1 MEHFHKFLENE
12 SSKEI
17 ELLQILYSNQRFM
30 SINEL
35 SNTLTMDRRSIY
47 KYFDLLV
54 DIPYIKENK
63 EILVSKH
70 GQGYKFCGNKKDFKI
85 VYRQIIQVSPIFNL
99 LESLLLNKEINI
111 VKFTSDYFISKSTI
125 RKHLSKLTNL
135 FEEFGFTIKRSAGH
149 VYIFGEE
156 AKIRFFMVS
165 FYWKIFHGLYWP
177 FSGISR
183 SKCKRVVI
191 EIYSKEKI
199 KYNDIG
205 LELSCYILAINI
217 IRFRKGFD
225 INQGVLDRVKNSA
238 YIDQAILTIILDPK
252 SDLFQSISTKLRT
265 NFLLSSKEIEFIF
278 LWFYSNPNFYLLN
291 DKISNYLNTYS
302 FEKERLHQQ
311 TTYIYDVLTA
321 INEKFDYSKLPSP
334 TKQVLIS
341 TILAGCFSV
350 ELFGHT
356 KYTQSGYSVEKYI
369 QTNFPTLLPRITLTM
384 TQLNIFSKDPDRCAG
399 LALNFAIASAVIENP
414 ATFSQIIKI
423 KIETDLPMALELGII
438 NRIKTTFSNYYNIE
452 LSSTIP
458 SNDAD
463 FCLST
468 HALSEH
474 INSNDTLLINA
485 QVSIIDLLAIHKKIA
500 KILEIKKE
508 DNEG

>member
-1 MEHFHKFLENE
+1 
-12 SSKEI
+12 
-17 ELLQILYSNQRFM
+17 
-30 SINEL
+30 
-35 SNTLTMDRRSIY
+35 
-47 KYFDLLV
+47 
-54 DIPYIKENK
+54 
-63 EILVSKH
+63 
-70 GQGYKFCGNKKDFKI
+70 
-85 VYRQIIQVSPIFNL
+85 
-99 LESLLLNKEINI
+99 
-111 VKFTSDYFISKSTI
+111 
-125 RKHLSKLTNL
+125 
-135 FEEFGFTIKRSAGH
+135 
-149 VYIFGEE
+149 
-156 AKIRFFMVS
+156 
-165 FYWKIFHGLYWP
+165 
-177 FSGISR
+177 
-183 SKCKRVVI
+183 
-191 EIYSKEKI
+191 
-199 KYNDIG
+199 
-205 LELSCYILAINI
+205 
-217 IRFRKGFD
+217 
-225 INQGVLDRVKNSA
+225 
-238 YIDQAILTIILDPK
+238 
-252 SDLFQSISTKLRT
+252 
-265 NFLLSSKEIEFIF
+265 
-278 LWFYSNPNFYLLN
+278 
-291 DKISNYLNTYS
+291 
-302 FEKERLHQQ
+302 RLHQQ

-399 LALNFAIASAVIENP
+399 LALNFAIANAVIENP